1 MQSIHISPLEHS
13 LKECFVDK
21 NKYIK
26 KDIAVEFVTL
36 YSCIDKDISPD
47 DKKIFYEFLGSA
59 TNTLT
64 KNV

>member
-26 KDIAVEFVTL
+26 KDIAVEFATL

-47 DKKIFYEFLGSA
+47 DKKIFHEFLGSA
-59 TNTLT
+59 TNTFT